1 MEGTS
6 GSSQACL
13 EEAGDM
19 NDKPS
24 PIAGS
29 APEER
34 QSRFRQRRATG
45 KALVVERV
53 GRASKGREEAA
64 PVVPPEQQQSS
75 DRLGGD
81 TRSLTEPEQRARLSA
96 LADAQRR
103 GPDERRLAEERSYR
117 EAIQELKGKIARLES
132 QLAVT
137 LAEKEAE
144 RLRVAELARGSDALR
159 HRSDALG
166 RDIDR
171 LGAALRE
178 AEDTAREREGALL
191 AERTRSEKL
200 SLDLDAARDR
210 AADATAEREELTR
223 KLAKAE
229 RELASYWAQ
238 PWWRRLIG

>member
-1 MEGTS
+1 
-6 GSSQACL
+6 
-13 EEAGDM
+13 
-19 NDKPS
+19 
-24 PIAGS
+24 
-29 APEER
+29 
-34 QSRFRQRRATG
+34 
-45 KALVVERV
+45 
-53 GRASKGREEAA
+53 
-64 PVVPPEQQQSS
+64 
-75 DRLGGD
+75 
-81 TRSLTEPEQRARLSA
+81 
-96 LADAQRR
+96 
-103 GPDERRLAEERSYR
+103 
-117 EAIQELKGKIARLES
+117 LKGKIARLES

-137 LAEKEAE
+137 LAEKEVE
-144 RLRVAELARGSDALR
+144 RLRFAELARGSDALR

>member
-13 EEAGDM
+13 EKAGDM
-19 NDKPS
+19 NERKS

-53 GRASKGREEAA
+53 GRASKGREETA

-81 TRSLTEPEQRARLSA
+81 TRSLTEPEQRARLST

-117 EAIQELKGKIARLES
+117 EAIQELKGKIARLEKRP
-132 QLAVT
+132 AVT
-137 LAEKEAE
+137 LARRKLNGFASQSWPGVPT
-144 RLRVAELARGSDALR
+144 RCGTGLTLLD
-159 HRSDALG
+159 
-166 RDIDR
+166 DIDR